1 MFWVFSFGVLQNSSN
16 NEVMFVILFVTL
28 HAHYQFYIRLII
40 GEFRRNEIF
49 IATGFNPLKK
59 LRQP

>member
-1 MFWVFSFGVLQNSSN
+1 LFLVFSFFILQNSSN